1 MFASVSKKSVWDRL
15 GKRMS
20 HHARSDSMDARIT
33 LPRSSSIAVMVPKRR
48 PEPRIPVWR
57 RTTPVCYASQHIDPS
72 VLVFLASSDGALN
85 IIGAVHLAKRRRR

>member
-1 MFASVSKKSVWDRL
+1 MFVSVSKKSVWDRL

-20 HHARSDSMDARIT
+20 HHAWSDSMDARIT
-33 LPRSSSIAVMVPKRR
+33 LPRSSSTAVMVPKRR
-48 PEPRIPVWR
+48 PEPRIPVW

>member
-1 MFASVSKKSVWDRL
+1 
-15 GKRMS
+15 
-20 HHARSDSMDARIT
+20 MDARIT
-33 LPRSSSIAVMVPKRR
+33 LPRSSSTAVMVPKRR
-48 PEPRIPVWR
+48 PEPRIPVW